1 MVLGLG
7 TDDMFVIIGTFL
19 EIEQKKGR
27 NAPIKELIKETM
39 VTVGPSITL
48 TSITNFAGFLICYI
62 IPYNLFRDFVV
73 QVFMV
78 NIYLQHIQ

>member
-1 MVLGLG
+1 VVLGLG